1 MESSKDTFMRTREEA
16 SGQEDNIF
24 ARKLREMTDP
34 ALAQSNTGLTITPQ
48 SFLTIDKEGLREK
61 AMAVV
66 DNYLDGHKSPAE
78 GLVMAKKM
86 IDMGEMIKENLA
98 DPAANEL
105 KIAKGDKY
113 DLQGNTITEQ
123 MVGVRWSYKDC
134 GDPIW
139 NELNEKI
146 KEREKFLQS
155 IKGSKEDFIPET
167 GEVVRILEPTKSGKL
182 SLVIKY

>member
-1 MESSKDTFMRTREEA
+1 
-16 SGQEDNIF
+16 
-24 ARKLREMTDP
+24 
-34 ALAQSNTGLTITPQ
+34 
-48 SFLTIDKEGLREK
+48 
-61 AMAVV
+61 
-66 DNYLDGHKSPAE
+66 
-78 GLVMAKKM
+78 MAKKM
-86 IDMGEMIKENLA
+86 VDFGEMLKENLS

-113 DLQGNTITEQ
+113 DLHGNTITEQ

-155 IKGSKEDFIPET
+155 IKGSKEEYIPET
-167 GEVVRILEPTKSGKL
+167 QEVVRILEPIKTGKL
-182 SLVIKY
+182 GLIIKY